1 MMNQTYTTLTC
12 NKLGLKKCQPA
23 LLIGIFYIMAVVY
36 LTIFINDLEFKN
48 NHSSEDSATLS
59 RKIIK

>member
-23 LLIGIFYIMAVVY
+23 LLIGIFLHNGRGISDNIY
-36 LTIFINDLEFKN
+36 
-48 NHSSEDSATLS
+48 
-59 RKIIK
+59 